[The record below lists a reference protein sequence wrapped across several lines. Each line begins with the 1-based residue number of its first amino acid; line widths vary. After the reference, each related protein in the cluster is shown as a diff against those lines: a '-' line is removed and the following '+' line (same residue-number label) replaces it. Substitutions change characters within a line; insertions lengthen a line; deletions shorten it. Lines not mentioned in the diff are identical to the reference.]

1 MNLDNNKNVVE
12 TARNM
17 LIEESMYI
25 MLRKEE
31 RISMLMER
39 VRPRTYLREQLT
51 IIDGI
56 NDYEMNHLKSLRT
69 WSGMT
74 EEIAQVTGLS
84 TRVVYALL

>member
-31 RISMLMER
+31 RR
-39 VRPRTYLREQLT
+39 RTGRKGDRLE
-51 IIDGI
+51 
-56 NDYEMNHLKSLRT
+56 
-69 WSGMT
+69 
-74 EEIAQVTGLS
+74 
-84 TRVVYALL
+84 LLGTVS